1 VQPSVRRAL
10 KVSAR
15 GDTTEPRLSRAADV
29 IRRALLSDC
38 SPEGADE
45 RLLVDMAA
53 STGALFFD
61 IERSSRILAE
71 LMPNIMADSS
81 RALAV
86 ARVLAELTRLS
97 NNTCSRVTQTLL
109 VASSL
114 RAQRRLT
121 KAAGK

>member
-1 VQPSVRRAL
+1 MAGMTEP
-10 KVSAR
+10 
-15 GDTTEPRLSRAADV
+15 TEPRPPRTTDV
-29 IRRALLSDC
+29 IRQALLSDC
-38 SPEGADE
+38 TPGAADE
-45 RLLVDMAA
+45 RLLVDIAA

-61 IERSSRILAE
+61 VERSSRILAE
-71 LMPNIMADSS
+71 LMPSIMADSS

-114 RAQRRLT
+114 RAHRRLT